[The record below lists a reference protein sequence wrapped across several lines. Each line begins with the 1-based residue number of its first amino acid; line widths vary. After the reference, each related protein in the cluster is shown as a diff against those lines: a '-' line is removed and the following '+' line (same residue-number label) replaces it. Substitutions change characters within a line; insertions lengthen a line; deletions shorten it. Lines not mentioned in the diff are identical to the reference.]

1 MYSIHQ
7 GVWLTVVVYV
17 EQCVGQGYFLLLV
30 NILDLSVHR
39 WWETMDWN
47 LAGYSVEKQGLLKDH
62 ATVFA
67 CLNPFTIFLTTVCV
81 FELCHQNLLKVR
93 EAWLKLS
100 VRQLTEM
107 NRGNFDNWF
116 IMFKAKMSENHEFQ
130 VFFVCFSILV
140 NWIDLRIWQV
150 VRQTKKFEDD
160 TLDSDTISQ
169 IEKLNRQLYWQLFR
183 LENLII

>member
-1 MYSIHQ
+1 
-7 GVWLTVVVYV
+7 
-17 EQCVGQGYFLLLV
+17 
-30 NILDLSVHR
+30 
-39 WWETMDWN
+39 
-47 LAGYSVEKQGLLKDH
+47 
-62 ATVFA
+62 
-67 CLNPFTIFLTTVCV
+67 
-81 FELCHQNLLKVR
+81 
-93 EAWLKLS
+93 
-100 VRQLTEM
+100 
-107 NRGNFDNWF
+107 
-116 IMFKAKMSENHEFQ
+116 MFKAKMSENHEFQ

>member
-1 MYSIHQ
+1 MVGNNGLELSRVFSGEAGTLKGPRHCFCMFETLLPFSWPLF
-7 GVWLTVVVYV
+7 VSVNLTV
-17 EQCVGQGYFLLLV
+17 
-30 NILDLSVHR
+30 
-39 WWETMDWN
+39 W
-47 LAGYSVEKQGLLKDH
+47 K
-62 ATVFA
+62 
-67 CLNPFTIFLTTVCV
+67 
-81 FELCHQNLLKVR
+81 LCHQNLLKVR